1 MQPRELHLFT
11 LHHAM
16 KLPQR
21 PPPASTRLASSL
33 LAGLL
38 ATGVWLPCQP
48 PSPALAFTLPTTT
61 SLALAFSKVDT
72 LTPAEAAR
80 EAAEAVASAK
90 LERVAA
96 QEAVARA
103 QAESDAFTQRV
114 AAEEQALDVAVAIA
128 LAFSPVALAAAVTFR
143 VP

>member
-1 MQPRELHLFT
+1 M
-11 LHHAM
+11 
-16 KLPQR
+16 
-21 PPPASTRLASSL
+21 
-33 LAGLL
+33 
-38 ATGVWLPCQP
+38 
-48 PSPALAFTLPTTT
+48 AFTLPTTT

>member
-1 MQPRELHLFT
+1 MAFP
-11 LHHAM
+11 
-16 KLPQR
+16 LP
-21 PPPASTRLASSL
+21 S
-33 LAGLL
+33 
-38 ATGVWLPCQP
+38 
-48 PSPALAFTLPTTT
+48 TT

-72 LTPAEAAR
+72 SPLSPAEAAR